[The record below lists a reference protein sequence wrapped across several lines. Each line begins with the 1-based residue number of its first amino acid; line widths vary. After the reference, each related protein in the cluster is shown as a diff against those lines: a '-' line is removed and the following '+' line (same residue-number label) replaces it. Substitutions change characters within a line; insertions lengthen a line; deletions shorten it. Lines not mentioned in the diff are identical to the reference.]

1 MKTINLPENIDRIW
15 VEESGMNILNDKS
28 EISLDF
34 TAISNFDSAGEAF
47 FKLIAQN
54 KNVKLQ
60 NLSDEISQILKK
72 DAEERSKEKIPVEKE
87 NYFEKLGSIIAAAFD
102 EFCKALVVLV
112 EMIYWGTFGLFKKR
126 DFRKGILGEQMYNLG
141 YGALGITS
149 ILTFLIGVAIAA
161 QAAIQLRQFG
171 ADIFLVALV
180 VMGFVRELG
189 PLMAAIILAGRTGS
203 ATTAEIATMKVQEEV
218 DAIKTMGLNEI
229 QFIVV
234 PKFWALSI
242 TMPLLSVLA
251 TLAGILGGLCVAYF
265 YSGLSIEIIVDNFRQ
280 SIIVKDFLISFF
292 KSLVFAWLIL
302 WIGAYYGFGVRG
314 GAEEVGKATTRSV
327 VTAIFVIVV
336 ADALFSF
343 VY

>member
-1 MKTINLPENIDRIW
+1 MKTIKLPKNIDRNW
-15 VEESGMNILNDKS
+15 VENAGMKILSDKF
-28 EISLDF
+28 ETSLDF
-34 TAISNFDSAGEAF
+34 SGVSVFDSAGEAF
-47 FKLIAQN
+47 FKLVSQN
-54 KNVKLQ
+54 KNVKLL
-60 NLSDEISQILKK
+60 NLNNEISQII
-72 DAEERSKEKIPVEKE
+72 EESKEENQKNIVNTKKE
-87 NYFEKLGSIIAAAFD
+87 NYFQKVGDSIVVGLDELSKAF
-102 EFCKALVVLV
+102 VVLV
-112 EMIYWGTFGLFKKR
+112 EMVYWGTFGLLKKR

-141 YGALGITS
+141 YGALGITTL
-149 ILTFLIGVAIAA
+149 LTFLIGVAIAT
-161 QAAIQLRQFG
+161 QSAIQLKQFG
-171 ADIFLVALV
+171 ADVFLVMLV
-180 VMGFVRELG
+180 VISMVREMG

-265 YSGLSIEIIVDNFRQ
+265 YSGLSIEIIADNFAQ
-280 SIIVKDFLISFF
+280 NIIVKDFVISII
-292 KSLVFAWLIL
+292 KSLIFAWLIL
-302 WIGAYYGFGVRG
+302 WIGTYYGFGVRG
-314 GAEEVGKATTRSV
+314 GAEEVGKATTKSV
-327 VTAIFVIVV
+327 VTAIFVIVI